1 MHRVEFTIEPFVEG
15 KPGPHVT
22 AAIDAA
28 SALGHDVEIG
38 PFGSGCVVPT
48 DGVAEVVSAVV
59 RAAVEHGAD
68 HVNIDVQQ
76 VDGPGD
82 GR

>member
-15 KPGPHVT
+15 RPGRHGT
-22 AAIDAA
+22 AAIEAVG
-28 SALGHDVEIG
+28 ALGHDVEVG
-38 PFGSGCVVPT
+38 PCGSGCVVPADRT
-48 DGVAEVVSAVV
+48 ADVVAALV
-59 RAAVEHGAD
+59 RAAIEHGAD

-76 VDGPGD
+76 IDASGS

>member
-15 KPGPHVT
+15 RPGPHVI

-28 SALGHDVEIG
+28 RTLGHDVEVG
-38 PFGSGCVVPT
+38 PFGSGCIVPASDTADVV
-48 DGVAEVVSAVV
+48 AAVV
-59 RAAVEHGAD
+59 RAAMANGAD

-76 VDGPGD
+76 VSEPGVA
-82 GR
+82 R

>member
-15 KPGPHVT
+15 RPGPHVT

-28 SALGHDVEIG
+28 TGLGHDVEVG

-48 DGVAEVVSAVV
+48 DETADVVAAVI
-59 RAAVEHGAD
+59 RAAVANGAD
-68 HVNIDVQQ
+68 HVN
-76 VDGPGD
+76 VDIQLVDEPGD
-82 GR
+82 DR